1 MTAKILSL
9 ADAKASANN
18 AQRGSRKDVADLFR
32 SLSEGK
38 VFDPLDPGSGI
49 SAGVGT
55 VCKTTVRRQGKSI
68 KTEIIL
74 DLTGLESE
82 ATLADIIGDN
92 GAANC
97 YIAQIAASR
106 NGTILGGKVTCLEAP
121 AGGEVDID
129 FYSAVEGT
137 GVEGAAVTGLD
148 ETALLNTA
156 ADWTIDLVRAFTGV
170 PADGE
175 YIYLAVGTAT
185 SPTAGT
191 YTAGKF
197 LIEFWGYDA

>member
-1 MTAKILSL
+1 MADKYNLQTARDFASQASRGGLSALGNIL
-9 ADAKASANN
+9 
-18 AQRGSRKDVADLFR
+18 R

-38 VFDPLDPGSGI
+38 VHDSPVPGSGI
-49 SAGVGT
+49 TAGAGAIA
-55 VCKTTVRRQGKSI
+55 KTSVHRDGDVI
-68 KTEIIL
+68 KTSVLI

-82 ATLADIIGDN
+82 ATLDDIIGDN

-97 YIAQIAASR
+97 WLARIVTSV
-106 NGTILGGKVTCLEAP
+106 NGTILGGTMTCLEAP

-129 FYSAVEGT
+129 LNSAVEST
-137 GVEGAAVTGLD
+137 GVEGALISALT
-148 ETALLNTA
+148 ETVLLATT
-156 ADWTIDLVRAFTGV
+156 ADWTIDLARALTDI

-175 YIYLAVGTAT
+175 YLYLSVGTVT

-197 LIEFWGYDA
+197 LIELFGYDA